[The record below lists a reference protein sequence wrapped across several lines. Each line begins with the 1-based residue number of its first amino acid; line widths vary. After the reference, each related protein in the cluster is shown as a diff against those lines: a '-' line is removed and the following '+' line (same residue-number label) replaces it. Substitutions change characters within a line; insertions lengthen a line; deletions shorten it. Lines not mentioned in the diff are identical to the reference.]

1 MAKQF
6 RSHPLTWKTVAPP
19 AGEGEGEGAPERT
32 KVVTASQ
39 MRELDRRATEEF
51 GIPSLLLM
59 ENAGLQAVLEMERS
73 FPRLRASRVAVV
85 CGKGNNGGDGL
96 VVARHLFGRET
107 AIDIF
112 LLAKRGDVQGDAATN
127 LEIAARMG
135 LPIHEV
141 RTPQDL
147 QAGLEVIRRADVIVD
162 AMLGTGTTGAATGL
176 IAEAIDLINQAGRPI
191 VALDVPS
198 GVSSDEGHLPG
209 PSINATLTITFG
221 LPKRGV
227 ILFPAASRAGRVVIV
242 DIGLPRQLLDDP
254 NLEVSLLEREEVAAA
269 FPSRDP
275 NAHKGTYGHVLVLA
289 GSPGKT
295 GAAAMCA
302 LSALRIGAGLVTLGL
317 PESLNNMMEAKLT
330 EVMTEG
336 LPETA
341 DRTLALASLEEV
353 QNLIRGK
360 RALAIG
366 PGLSTHPET
375 AEVVRELIGTVS
387 VPMVVDA
394 DGINALAPQSDALG
408 KAAGPLILT
417 PHPGEL
423 ARLLN
428 MSREEVAHNRIPIAQ
443 KVATSFGLH
452 LVLKGGRTLVVDPE
466 GRVAI
471 NMTGNPGMATG
482 GTGDIL
488 TGLIAGLLAQGV
500 TPGLAAKAGVYLH
513 GLAGD
518 LAAEAVGQEAMLASD
533 LMAQIPE
540 AIRRVKA
547 LALEAKG

>member
-1 MAKQF
+1 M
-6 RSHPLTWKTVAPP
+6 
-19 AGEGEGEGAPERT
+19 

-73 FPRLRASRVAVV
+73 FPRLRTSRVAVV

-96 VVARHLFGRET
+96 VAARHLFDRGM
-107 AIDIF
+107 AAQVF
-112 LLAKRGDVQGDAATN
+112 LLATRREVKGDAGTN
-127 LEIAARMG
+127 LEIVTRLG
-135 LPIHEV
+135 VPIHEV
-141 RTPQDL
+141 TTSHDL
-147 QAGLEVIRRADVIVD
+147 QASLEAIRRADLIVD
-162 AMLGTGTTGAATGL
+162 AMLGTGTAGGAKGL
-176 IAEAIDLINQAGRPI
+176 FAEAIDLLNRAGRPI
-191 VALDVPS
+191 VALDIPS
-198 GVSSDEGHLPG
+198 GLSSDEGVIPG

-221 LPKRGV
+221 LPKRGL
-227 ILFPAASRAGRVVIV
+227 ILFPAASRAGRVVIA
-242 DIGLPRQLLDDP
+242 DIGLPRQLLADA
-254 NLEVSLLEREEVAAA
+254 NLDVSLLQPEDAALA
-269 FPSRDP
+269 LPSRDP
-275 NAHKGTYGHVLVLA
+275 DAHKGTYGHVLVLA
-289 GSPGKT
+289 GSSGKT

-317 PESLNNMMEAKLT
+317 PESLNDMMEAKLT

-341 DRTLALASLEEV
+341 ERTVALAALGKV
-353 QNLIRGK
+353 LTLLDGK
-360 RALAIG
+360 RVVAIG

-375 AEVVRELIGTVS
+375 AELVRELVSTVS

-394 DGINALAPQSDALG
+394 DGINALAPRLETLG
-408 KAAGPLILT
+408 KAAAPLILT

-423 ARLLN
+423 ARLLS
-428 MSREEVAHNRIPIAQ
+428 MSREEVTHNRISVAQ
-443 KVATSFGLH
+443 KVATSFGVH

-466 GRVAI
+466 GRVVI

-482 GTGDIL
+482 GTGDVL
-488 TGLIAGLLAQGV
+488 TGLIAGLMAQGV
-500 TPGLAAKAGVYLH
+500 TPGLAARAGVYLH

-518 LAAEAVGQEAMLASD
+518 LAAEALGQEAMLASD

-547 LALEAKG
+547 HVLKADG

>member
-1 MAKQF
+1 M
-6 RSHPLTWKTVAPP
+6 
-19 AGEGEGEGAPERT
+19 

-51 GIPSLLLM
+51 CIPSLLLM

-73 FPRLRASRVAVV
+73 FPRLRRARVAVV

-96 VVARHLFGRET
+96 VVARHLFDRGT

-112 LLAKRGDVQGDAATN
+112 LLAKRGDVKGDAGTN

-141 RTPQDL
+141 TTRHDL
-147 QAGLEVIRRADVIVD
+147 QAGLEMIRRADVIVD
-162 AMLGTGTTGAATGL
+162 ALLGTGTTGAATGL
-176 IAEAIDLINQAGRPI
+176 IAEAIDLLNQAGRPI
-191 VALDVPS
+191 VALDIPS
-198 GVSSDEGHLPG
+198 GVSSDEGEVPG

-227 ILFPAASRAGRVVIV
+227 ILLPAASRAGRVATV
-242 DIGLPRQLLDDP
+242 DIGLPRQLLVDP
-254 NLEVSLLEREEVAAA
+254 NLDVALLGPEEVAAA

-317 PESLNNMMEAKLT
+317 PESLNDMMEAKLT
-330 EVMTEG
+330 EVMTEA
-336 LPETA
+336 LAETA

-353 QNLIRGK
+353 KNLIHGK

-375 AEVVRELIGTVS
+375 AELVRELVS
-387 VPMVVDA
+387 SVNVPMVVDA
-394 DGINALAPQSDALG
+394 DGINGLRPQLETLG
-408 KAAGPLILT
+408 NAAAPLILT

-428 MSREEVAHNRIPIAQ
+428 MSRDEVSHNRIPIAQ
-443 KVATSFGLH
+443 KVATSLRVH

-466 GRVAI
+466 GKVAV

-482 GTGDIL
+482 GTGDVL

-500 TPGLAAKAGVYLH
+500 APGLAARAGVYLH
-513 GLAGD
+513 GFAGD

-533 LMAQIPE
+533 LMAQIPA
-540 AIRRVKA
+540 AIRHVKA
-547 LALEAKG
+547 LVLKADS

>member
-1 MAKQF
+1 M
-6 RSHPLTWKTVAPP
+6 
-19 AGEGEGEGAPERT
+19 

-73 FPRLRASRVAVV
+73 FPRLASRRVALL

-96 VVARHLFGRET
+96 VVARHLFDRGTSVEVY
-107 AIDIF
+107 
-112 LLAKRGDVQGDAATN
+112 LLARRDEVKGDAKTN
-127 LEIAARMG
+127 LEIATRLG

-141 RTPQDL
+141 TTHQSL
-147 QAGLEVIRRADVIVD
+147 QEVRGPIARADLIVD
-162 AMLGTGTTGAATGL
+162 ALLGIGIEGGAKGL
-176 IAEAIDLINQAGRPI
+176 LAEAIDLLNQAGRPI
-191 VALDVPS
+191 VALDIPS
-198 GVSSDEGHLPG
+198 GLSADERVLAG
-209 PSINATLTITFG
+209 PSIQATLTITFG
-221 LPKRGV
+221 LPKRGL
-227 ILFPAASRAGRVVIV
+227 ILFPGASRAGRVAVA
-242 DIGLPRQLLDDP
+242 DIGLPHQLLSDDT
-254 NLEVSLLEREEVAAA
+254 LDVSLLEPDQVACAL
-269 FPSRDP
+269 PPRDP

-302 LSALRIGAGLVTLGL
+302 LSALRIGAGLVTLAVS
-317 PESLNNMMEAKLT
+317 ESLNDVMEAKLT
-330 EVMTEG
+330 EVMTEP
-336 LPETA
+336 LPETSE
-341 DRTLALASLEEV
+341 RTVGMGALGKLLMV
-353 QNLIRGK
+353 IDGK

-375 AEVVRELIGTVS
+375 SELVRELVATVTLPT
-387 VPMVVDA
+387 VLDA
-394 DGINALAPQSDALG
+394 DGINALASKPETLAR
-408 KAAGPLILT
+408 AAGPLILT

-423 ARLLN
+423 ARLLSI
-428 MSREEVAHNRIPIAQ
+428 SRDEVLHDRIAIAK
-443 KVATSFGLH
+443 KVAADYRVH
-452 LVLKGGRTLVVDPE
+452 LVLKGARTLVVDPD

-482 GTGDIL
+482 GTGDVL
-488 TGLIAGLLAQGV
+488 TGLIGGLLAQGV
-500 TPGLAAKAGVYLH
+500 GPGLAARAGVYLH

-518 LAAEAVGQEAMLASD
+518 LAAGAMGQEAMLATD

-547 LALEAKG
+547 RGFTAEN